1 MTEQIR
7 VLLVEDDEWL
17 GLALSAFLQ
26 QQGFQVSLA
35 HSLAAAMSML
45 SQPDL
50 RLLIADVQ
58 LPDGCGIELCRQL
71 CKPHIGKIL
80 ISSNASEQSRVQG
93 LGAGADDYIC
103 KPVFPQELLLRI
115 QGLLRRLPPHAVTVP
130 DLRFLQFRLNLE
142 NRQLC
147 YQQHA
152 LQLSENEQQLLIKL
166 IAHQGKIIS
175 RTELALA
182 LGETDTYLAGRALDI
197 AISRLRKKLVQ
208 LSGQAEELLVTYRNQ
223 GYLLVQEW
231 PDAGIKGVAAR

>member
-7 VLLVEDDEWL
+7 VLLVEDDVWL
-17 GLALSAFLQ
+17 GIALSSFLQ

-35 HSLAAAMSML
+35 HSRTAAMSLL

-58 LPDGCGIELCRQL
+58 LPDGSGIELCRQL
-71 CKPHIGKIL
+71 CQAHIGKIL

-103 KPVFPQELLLRI
+103 KPVFLQELLLRI
-115 QGLLRRLPPHAVTVP
+115 KGLLRRLPSHTVTVP
-130 DLRFLQFRLNLE
+130 DLKFLQFRLNPE

-147 YQQHA
+147 YQQQV

-175 RTELALA
+175 RSELALA

-208 LSGQAEELLVTYRNQ
+208 LSGQTRELLVTYRNQ

-231 PDAGIKGVAAR
+231 PEPAVADAATG

>member
-1 MTEQIR
+1 MTEHVR

-35 HSLAAAMSML
+35 HSMATAKAML
-45 SQPDL
+45 PQPDL

-58 LPDGCGIELCRQL
+58 LPDGSGIELCRQL
-71 CKPHIGKIL
+71 SQPHIGKIL

-115 QGLLRRLPPHAVTVP
+115 RGLLRRLPAHSVTVP

-147 YQQHA
+147 YQQQA

-182 LGETDTYLAGRALDI
+182 LGETDAYLAGRALDI

-208 LSGQAEELLVTYRNQ
+208 LSGQPQELLVTYRNQ

-231 PDAGIKGVAAR
+231 PETGLKEGAAR